1 MKNNYFYILCRYL
14 LSAINWRIVV
24 ELGIELRK
32 AEKIDWRVVGVFI
45 FSSVRF
51 L

>member
-1 MKNNYFYILCRYL
+1 L

-45 FSSVRF
+45 FQFGSVF
-51 L
+51 IKK